1 MTDLYIGDHYELGPV
16 VITEHQEA
24 TWYLRRRHWQ
34 IVNDNYDGEPLPL
47 IDDSDF
53 GSILRIPVA
62 PDDETAAIL
71 QHPVV
76 AL

>member
-34 IVNDNYDGEPLPL
+34 IVNDNYDGEPLPQL
-47 IDDSDF
+47 DDSDF
-53 GSILRIPVA
+53 ASILRIPI
-62 PDDETAAIL
+62 E
-71 QHPVV
+71 HPVI